1 RPSLALGGG
10 LAGAHT
16 NGTDSLSAILALN
29 VLVGG
34 VGRSGGVV
42 LNPPSVFEGAPATR
56 STRLA
61 DWQQAADRLRGRQV
75 QTVLVYG
82 ANPVYSLPSLGFRD
96 LLPQAPFVVSFS
108 SFVDETTELADLVL
122 PSHLPLEDWGDDV
135 PDPSPG
141 FQVVTVQQP
150 IV

>member
-1 RPSLALGGG
+1 MGMAQVIAGENLGDPDGTRAINASALRAVQMDQIVRDTGVPAERIQRIARDFASRRPSLALGGG

-29 VLVGG
+29 VLIGG

-61 DWQQAADRLRGRQV
+61 DWQQAADRLRGRQ
-75 QTVLVYG
+75 
-82 ANPVYSLPSLGFRD
+82 
-96 LLPQAPFVVSFS
+96 
-108 SFVDETTELADLVL
+108 
-122 PSHLPLEDWGDDV
+122 
-135 PDPSPG
+135 
-141 FQVVTVQQP
+141 
-150 IV
+150 